1 MFCNDLEENRKSIG
15 KIIGSNALNLYLS
28 HGGKCTIN
36 DIKKVF
42 SS

>member
-15 KIIGSNALNLYLS
+15 KIIDSNARYLYLS

-36 DIKKVF
+36 EVKKVF
-42 SS
+42 VP